1 MKLPKPISPERP
13 YAYEFEERIERV
25 YIYECIQS
33 LQEEYEEDEDEE
45 KEKADEGFIFDEN
58 TLSWFKPKAIEEVD
72 LAWLL
77 TQIPEGIKPSDI
89 KIEFGY
95 HTSSMAYEDHYIRF
109 YYEKTIPARPDEY
122 KALMKKYNQDL
133 KIYEKEL
140 KDWEEACLKLEIE
153 ETELKLKKLK
163 RNK

>member
-58 TLSWFKPKAIEEVD
+58 TLSWFKPKA
-72 LAWLL
+72 
-77 TQIPEGIKPSDI
+77 
-89 KIEFGY
+89 
-95 HTSSMAYEDHYIRF
+95 
-109 YYEKTIPARPDEY
+109 
-122 KALMKKYNQDL
+122 
-133 KIYEKEL
+133 
-140 KDWEEACLKLEIE
+140 
-153 ETELKLKKLK
+153 
-163 RNK
+163 